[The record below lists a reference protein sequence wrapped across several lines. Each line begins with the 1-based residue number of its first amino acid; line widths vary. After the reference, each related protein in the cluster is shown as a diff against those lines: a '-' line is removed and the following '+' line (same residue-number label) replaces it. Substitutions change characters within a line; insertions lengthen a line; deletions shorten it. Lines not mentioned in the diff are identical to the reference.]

1 MIILSHRGYW
11 KLEEE
16 RNRAAAFQRSFD
28 LGYGTETDIRDIQ
41 GKLVISHDMPRGDEI
56 TFEEVLQIMD
66 GRNLPLALNIKADG
80 MAEEILRLLKQYNHT
95 NYFTFDM
102 SIPDM
107 VMQLKTELIVF
118 TGLSD
123 ILSPAVLLDQAKG
136 IWLDCFNSDW
146 YDSKLVDTYLEMGK
160 PVCIVSADLHKRNIK
175 RQWEIIKQ
183 CSHFSSGSLMLCTD
197 YPEIAKE
204 FFYGENKSNT
214 IRYGRCA
221 D

>member
-11 KLEEE
+11 KSEEE
-16 RNRAAAFQRSFD
+16 RNQEVAFHRSFD

-41 GKLVISHDMPRGDEI
+41 GKLVISHDMPQGNEI

-80 MAEEILRLLKQYNHT
+80 MAEEILRLLNQYNHT

-146 YDSKLVDTYLEMGK
+146 YDSKLVDTYLEIGK
-160 PVCIVSADLHKRNIK
+160 SVCIVSADLHKRNIK

-183 CSHFSSGSLMLCTD
+183 CSHFSSDSLMLCTD

-214 IRYGRCA
+214 VRYGRCA

>member
-11 KLEEE
+11 KSEEE
-16 RNRAAAFQRSFD
+16 RNQEVAFHRSFD

-41 GKLVISHDMPRGDEI
+41 GKLVISHDMPKGNEI
-56 TFEEVLQIMD
+56 TFEELLKIMD

-80 MAEEILRLLKQYNHT
+80 MANEILRLLKQYNHT

-107 VMQLKTELIVF
+107 VVQLKTELTVF

-123 ILSPAVLLDQAKG
+123 ILSPAVLLDQAEG

-160 PVCIVSADLHKRNIK
+160 SVCIVSADLHKRDVK
-175 RQWEIIKQ
+175 EQWSIIKQ
-183 CSHFSSGSLMLCTD
+183 CKHLDSDSLMLCTD
-197 YPEIAKE
+197 YPETARE
-204 FFYGENKSNT
+204 FFYGEENKGHS
-214 IRYGRCA
+214 I
-221 D
+221 